1 MLCSSRSLG
10 QVDRKFILA
19 VAGGSVMAVDQHA
32 ADERVRLE
40 SLEAALAQ
48 QVRKCIAYGR
58 RIEHDRMFFI
68 V

>member
-1 MLCSSRSLG
+1 
-10 QVDRKFILA
+10 
-19 VAGGSVMAVDQHA
+19 MAVDQHA